1 MIDYLLGLATL
12 PVLGLVGLTAW
23 EAWAYFTDRS
33 TSYGCGT
40 CDRWWGPRYDG
51 SRTWIAGL
59 RRNWHMATSH
69 PGYRG
74 RALIRLWR
82 DVDFMH
88 WRRLD
93 RMFPHP
99 PVTAW
104 DVLARIPIVS
114 TIAFAIAGRHGR
126 KTR

>member
-12 PVLGLVGLTAW
+12 PAIGLVGLAAR
-23 EAWAYFTDRS
+23 EAWAYFADRS

-40 CDRWWGPRYDG
+40 CARWWGPCYDG

-74 RALIRLWR
+74 RRLVAEWR
-82 DVDFMH
+82 GVPVT
-88 WRRLD
+88 LD
-93 RMFPHP
+93 SRMRRMFPHP
-99 PVTAW
+99 PVTVW

-114 TIAFAIAGRHGR
+114 SFAFAIAGRHGR